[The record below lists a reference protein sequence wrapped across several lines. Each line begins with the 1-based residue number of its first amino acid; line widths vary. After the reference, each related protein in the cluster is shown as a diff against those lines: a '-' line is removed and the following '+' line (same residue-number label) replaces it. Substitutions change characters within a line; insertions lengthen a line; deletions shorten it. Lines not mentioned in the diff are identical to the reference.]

1 MINLMFKS
9 NHSNVYIPLTKT
21 KVRAWWLLW
30 NSTSTLH
37 YSCICPTN
45 LLFIKGSCFQ
55 NVQCLTVF
63 KLMFSFSVWKTDL
76 FIFILLSETSHA
88 SYSHFNWCTSFVINQ
103 TSKDDSFLF
112 FFFFFH
118 KSDICYV
125 QSSTCYMLQ
134 YITNMNYFVI
144 NFSITR
150 VTLPVT
156 YMSRRAS

>member
-1 MINLMFKS
+1 MKFHFYVTLLMHLSHQSFVHKG
-9 NHSNVYIPLTKT
+9 K
-21 KVRAWWLLW
+21 
-30 NSTSTLH
+30 
-37 YSCICPTN
+37 
-45 LLFIKGSCFQ
+45 LFS

-103 TSKDDSFLF
+103 TSKEDSFPF
-112 FFFFFH
+112 FFLFFH
-118 KSDICYV
+118 KSDSCYV
-125 QSSTCYMLQ
+125 PSSTCYMLQ
-134 YITNMNYFVI
+134 YITNMNYFVM